1 MSACL
6 CRRDSKTLVLRNST
20 PLPVAWQLRGLEKL
34 GEDFSVSLREGIVGP
49 RAEFG
54 VHLYFKATKP
64 LSIKKTIQ
72 LEVRGTVPSLAEPGR
87 GISPALLG
95 METVLGG
102 HPAKGAKG

>member
-1 MSACL
+1 MSAFL
-6 CRRDSKTLVLRNST
+6 YRRDSKTLVLRNRT
-20 PLPVAWQLRGLEKL
+20 PLPVAWRLSGLENL

-54 VHLYFKATKP
+54 VYLYFKATKA
-64 LSIKKTIQ
+64 LSIKKTIR
-72 LEVRGTVPSLAEPGR
+72 LEVRDIVPSLAEPGR

-102 HPAKGAKG
+102 HPAKGVKG